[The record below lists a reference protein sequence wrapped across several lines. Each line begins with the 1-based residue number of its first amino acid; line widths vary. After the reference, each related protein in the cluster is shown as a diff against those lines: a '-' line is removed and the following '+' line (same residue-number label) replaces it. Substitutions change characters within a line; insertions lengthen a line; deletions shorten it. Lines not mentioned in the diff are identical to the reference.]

1 MARGIGT
8 IDDNITTRVTIPGRI
23 VRSSQ
28 RARLIAAGL
37 PVLVLPWW
45 PSEVEDSGW
54 APNYAE
60 TERPGRAPL
69 LTRSN
74 DPLPALRIAF
84 TLRTTS
90 VTESIQD
97 TLDLV
102 KRYAAAKPIVQFM
115 LGQSDR
121 GHWRITDAGANQ
133 LDWAADG
140 EPSVADV
147 IITMRQASDASIT
160 VGPIKKKPKSKR

>member
-1 MARGIGT
+1 MTRGNGT
-8 IDDNITTRVTIPGRI
+8 IDGNLAVGVTLPGRI
-23 VRSSQ
+23 VTAGDQ
-28 RARLIAAGL
+28 ARFTAARL

-54 APNYAE
+54 APAYAE
-60 TERPGRAPL
+60 TERPGKAPP

-74 DPLPALRIAF
+74 DPLPSLRVAF
-84 TLRTTS
+84 TLRTGS

-97 TLDLV
+97 ILDTVQL
-102 KRYAAAKPIVQFM
+102 YAAAKPVVQFM

-121 GHWRITDAGANQ
+121 GHWRITDAGASHV
-133 LDWAADG
+133 DWSANG

-147 IITMRQASDASIT
+147 VITMRQASDASIP
-160 VGPIKKKPKSKR
+160 VGPIKKKPKP